1 MTDSATLGSSLTER
15 TEVLMPEGTN
25 HLGRAFGGRI
35 LEWMDVVASVA
46 CRRFAGTQVVTA
58 SIDHVDFHAPI
69 AVGDVVTIEA
79 YVFDAGRTS
88 LTVRTTVRAEDPEND
103 EEWDVTGAFFT
114 FVAVDDDDRPTAV
127 PSLDCP
133 SENERALRERALDRR
148 REHREDLLERLDAEG
163 TNAEAE

>member
-1 MTDSATLGSSLTER
+1 
-15 TEVLMPEGTN
+15 MPEGTN

-46 CRRFAGTQVVTA
+46 CRRFAGSQVVTA

-69 AVGDVVTIEA
+69 EVGDVVTIEA

-88 LTVRTTVRAEDPEND
+88 LTVRTTVRAEDPENG

-114 FVAVDDDDRPTAV
+114 FVAVDDDDQPTPV
-127 PSLDCP
+127 PSLACP
-133 SENERALRERALDRR
+133 SENERALRDRALDDR
-148 REHREDLLERLDAEG
+148 REHREALVERLDAEG
-163 TNAEAE
+163 AGTDIESE